1 MSGAVAS
8 NLVAHRSGRQQTI
21 IEATFALDGA
31 SNPTINSHSG
41 LAEALLSLVEGP
53 TAVGSAGHVRVTTA
67 HPYAKLV
74 HASACYS
81 SAADNTDLYAQ
92 KPVCSN
98 VAAADGTGVV
108 ALIRLKTG
116 ATSTNPPA
124 AATGNE
130 LSIRLVF
137 EDAPYVTS

>member
-1 MSGAVAS
+1 MSGSIMSPYVG
-8 NLVAHRSGRQQTI
+8 HRFGKEVKI
-21 IEATFALDGA
+21 IEATFALDA
-31 SNPTINSHSG
+31 ANNPTINSHAS
-41 LAEALLSLVEGP
+41 LAEAGLSLVEGP
-53 TAVGSAGHVRVTTA
+53 TAVGSAGQVRVTTA
-67 HPYAKLV
+67 DPYWRLV

-98 VAAADGTGVV
+98 VGAGVAV
-108 ALIRLKTG
+108 TALIRLKTG

-137 EDAPYVTS
+137 EDATSAAG